1 MNPEWEQAKSALK
14 ALAEAKKSGKAIDL
28 SSLPG
33 PLRQKLQAQLQKLPP
48 EMQQEL
54 LAKGSPLLDKA
65 VARATQHLPAGAEA
79 SAQRVWQNTGVLPGN
94 YSGHYNNTIQPGDRM
109 QFTIGRVLLFFAIAA
124 VAYYYWSIIGV
135 PPE

>member
-14 ALAEAKKSGKAIDL
+14 AIAEAKKSGKAIDL

-54 LAKGSPLLDKA
+54 LARGSPLLDKA
-65 VARATQHLPAGAEA
+65 VARATQHSVGGAETA
-79 SAQRVWQNTGVLPGN
+79 GNRVWQNAGVLPGS
-94 YSGHYNNTIQPGDRM
+94 YSGHYNNTVQPGDRM
-109 QFTIGRVLLFFAIAA
+109 QFTIGRVLMFFGVAA
-124 VAYYYWSIIGV
+124 GLYYLLSVWGT
-135 PPE
+135 P